1 MLTLYKASAGSGKT
15 YTLAREYI
23 KLLLGRKDHETG
35 RYTLRR
41 AGGNAHRSILAITF
55 TIAATNEMKRRIIEH
70 LELLGQSDGR
80 HRWRPDSDADVAPA
94 AERSPYMDY
103 LCELYRADEA
113 EVADRAR
120 EALKELLFDFNQF
133 NISTI
138 DAFFQTVLRT
148 FAREIELPGNYEVE
162 LDEERIIGVGVG
174 EMITSLNFR
183 DDDNTRRLTRWLT
196 NYMSQSID
204 DGKGF
209 NLFNRQS
216 SLHEGLVKTMHQL
229 LNEDFKLNRDKIIDY
244 LQSDP
249 ERLERFESSLA
260 KEIARLKAQSTEA
273 ARSVI
278 KAVAD
283 YGLTDTKAVNAN
295 LLKFMAK
302 SATEGWQEKLSAT
315 IATAPTEPK
324 KRYTAA
330 YLKSGSPPEALNRAI
345 VEGCAEIARCHSLIT
360 EYRLL
365 RRNLYNMGLLGYLLR
380 FVGEYRREN
389 DIILL
394 SDTNE
399 LLQRIIR
406 DDLTPFIYERIGYFL
421 NHFLIDEFQ
430 DTSRMQWHNLRPLL
444 MESLAHDNDNL
455 IIGDEKQC
463 IYRFRNSDPDLLA
476 TEVKVSV
483 EAGISGTVA
492 ERGIDVSDNTNWRS
506 AAEIVKFNNSFFT
519 SIARIARVT
528 GTYANITQQV
538 SPKHVSTPGYIDL
551 AAIDVP
557 KGGEPTFEELALSRM
572 ADEIRRQ
579 REAGYRAKDIAVIVR
594 RRSEGEAVVNH
605 LLRLMDDPDSGFPR
619 MEITSSDSIELQ
631 SSAAV
636 RLIISVL
643 QIIDTP
649 DSSPSARH
657 KTVRQLARLVNR
669 FEYFY
674 NRANLD
680 GRDALAHALDDED
693 DELSRLATEASDM
706 ACVNL
711 PSMVERIIARYLSER
726 EREDNNIF
734 LSAFQDQV
742 IDFCSRGL
750 CDVHSFL
757 QWWQQSGRFKKLET
771 PADMDAL
778 TVMTIHKAKGLQF
791 PCVHLPFVTWAM
803 TEYSG
808 PGKSMYEWF
817 RLPHIDGIDPDITP
831 PLLPVNTE
839 AALAGTRLASELER
853 VFERQRIDNINLLYV
868 AFTRAERELIV
879 TTRQPSERK
888 EETDRLKSESI
899 TRYITEAIEHG
910 GDADTDLTMNLKG
923 RWDGSRLTIGEATT
937 PGTGRKAASDEIYGE
952 MPPYVA
958 LDRDDMWQLTRVDD
972 MVSDRGRARERG
984 IFMHDV
990 LSRVRR
996 RGELALAL
1004 RRRAYRVGMDGS
1016 ELETA
1021 RALLEDALDDPRAAK
1036 WFDTYS
1042 RVLNERTIMLP
1053 SGEHYR
1059 PDRVVWTAEGEIV
1072 VIDYK
1077 FGAERK
1083 SAYRRQVQR
1092 YMEFLASIIPDTP
1105 ICGYLWYPEAKII
1118 DEVTR

>member
-23 KLLLGRKDHETG
+23 KLLLGRKNHETG
-35 RYTLRR
+35 RYTLRPPG
-41 AGGNAHRSILAITF
+41 ANAHRSILAITF

-70 LELLGQSDGR
+70 LELLGQSAGR
-80 HRWRPDSDADVAPA
+80 EISDKA
-94 AERSPYMDY
+94 RSPYMDY
-103 LCELYRADEA
+103 LCELYGADEA
-113 EVADRAR
+113 EVAKRAR

-162 LDEERIIGVGVG
+162 LDEERIIGVGIG
-174 EMITSLNFR
+174 EMISSLNFR
-183 DDDNTRRLTRWLT
+183 DDENTRRLTRWIT

-216 SLHEGLVKTMHQL
+216 SLHEGLVKTMHRL
-229 LNEDFKLNRDKIIDY
+229 LNEDFKLNRETIIDY
-244 LQSDP
+244 LQGDP
-249 ERLERFESSLA
+249 QRLERFEASLA
-260 KEIARLKAQSTEA
+260 KEIAKLKDRSTQSA
-273 ARSVI
+273 MSVV

-283 YGLTDTKAVNAN
+283 YGLADTKSVNAN
-295 LLKFMAK
+295 LLKFMIK
-302 SATEGWQEKLSAT
+302 SAEAGWQEKLSAT
-315 IATAPTEPK
+315 IATAPTDLK

-330 YLKSGSPPEALNRAI
+330 YLKNGQPPEALDKTI
-345 VEGCAEIARCHSLIT
+345 VEACAEIARCHGLIT

-365 RRNLYNMGLLGYLLR
+365 RRNLYNLGLLGSLLK

-444 MESLAHDNDNL
+444 MESLAGGNDNL

-476 TEVKVSV
+476 HEVKASV

-492 ERGIDVSDNTNWRS
+492 ERGIEVNDNTNWRS
-506 AAEIVKFNNSFFT
+506 AAEIVRFNNSFFT
-519 SIARIARVT
+519 SMARIAGVT
-528 GTYANITQQV
+528 RTYANITQQV
-538 SPKHVSTPGYIDL
+538 SPKHESTGGYVDL
-551 AAIDVP
+551 MAVDIP
-557 KGGEPTFEELALSRM
+557 KGDETTFEELALSRM

-579 REAGYRAKDIAVIVR
+579 RAAGYRAKDIAVIVR

-605 LLRLMDDPDSGFPR
+605 LLRLMDDPGSGFPK

-649 DSSPSARH
+649 DSASSTRH
-657 KTVRQLARLVNR
+657 KSARQLARLVNR

-680 GRDALAHALDDED
+680 GSDALTRALANDNEI
-693 DELSRLATEASDM
+693 SRLATEASDIV
-706 ACVNL
+706 CVNL
-711 PSMVERIIARYLSER
+711 PSMVERIINRYLSER

-778 TVMTIHKAKGLQF
+778 TVMTIHKVKGLQY
-791 PCVHLPFVTWAM
+791 PCVHVPFATWAM

-808 PGKSMYEWF
+808 PGKSMYEWVS
-817 RLPHIDGIDPDITP
+817 LPSMDGIDPDIVP
-831 PLLPVNTE
+831 PLMPVNIE
-839 AALAGTRLASELER
+839 SALSATRLAPELER
-853 VFERQRIDNINLLYV
+853 IFERQRIDNINLLYV

-888 EETDRLKSESI
+888 DGMAPLKSEPI
-899 TRYITEAIEHG
+899 TRYITQAIERCAD
-910 GDADTDLTMNLKG
+910 GDSNLTLNLSA
-923 RWDGSRLTIGEATT
+923 RWDGSRLTMGT
-937 PGTGRKAASDEIYGE
+937 PTSPETDSGTIPDENFGE
-952 MPPYVA
+952 MPPYIA
-958 LDRDDMWQLTRVDD
+958 FDRNDVWQLTRVDD
-972 MVSDRGRARERG
+972 IVGDRQHARERG

-996 RGELALAL
+996 RTELPLAL
-1004 RRRAYRVGMDGS
+1004 RRRAYRVGMDRG
-1016 ELETA
+1016 ELEAT
-1021 RALLEDALDDPRAAK
+1021 RATLEKALDDPRAAK
-1036 WFDTYS
+1036 WFDSYS

-1059 PDRVVWTAEGEIV
+1059 PDRVVWTADGEIAV
-1072 VIDYK
+1072 VDYK

-1083 SAYRRQVQR
+1083 GGYRRQVRR
-1092 YMEFLASIIPDTP
+1092 YMEFLASIFPDAP
-1105 ICGYLWYPEAKII
+1105 IRGYLWYPDSSTI
-1118 DEVTR
+1118 DEVTL